1 MIFKHWQNPLHL
13 VTITSPVE
21 NEGDEDGDG
30 LTHLEP
36 ARERPKDV
44 SQPWLGIHRRVPFYH
59 TWLSLQLKEAEK

>member
-1 MIFKHWQNPLHL
+1 MIFKHLQNPLHL

-44 SQPWLGIHRRVPFYH
+44 SQPWLGIHRQVPFH
-59 TWLSLQLKEAEK
+59 LTWSSLQLKEAG

>member
-1 MIFKHWQNPLHL
+1 MIFKRWQNPLHL

-30 LTHLEP
+30 FAHLQP

-44 SQPWLGIHRRVPFYH
+44 SQPWLGIHRL
-59 TWLSLQLKEAEK
+59 LSFLGTLGQVWN